1 MYCHMPVDLVPVM
14 LNRWDDELEATL
26 DYRVR
31 PQRLSNKNRK
41 TSPRLRKDTLMIGD
55 LRS

>member
-1 MYCHMPVDLVPVM
+1 MPVDLAPVM
-14 LNRWDDELEATL
+14 LNRWDDELEATM

-41 TSPRLRKDTLMIGD
+41 TSPRLKKDTLMIGD

>member
-1 MYCHMPVDLVPVM
+1 MPVALAPVM
-14 LNRWDDELEATL
+14 LNRWDGELEVTL

-31 PQRLSNKNRK
+31 PQPLSNKNRK
-41 TSPRLRKDTLMIGD
+41 KSPRLRKDTLIIGD